1 MKKFFNSQ
9 FWLVIVSIMLSILLF
24 LTATS
29 NNYTK
34 VGSQVSG
41 ATETYTHTLKNVPID
56 IKYDSDD
63 YFISGYSYEVEVYLT
78 SINRVK
84 LDSEISSDTRSFKVV
99 ADLTNL
105 GEGTQT
111 VPLQVRN
118 LPSGVTATASPS
130 NISVTIGKKK
140 TKTFEVRGEVDSS
153 QLAPGYE
160 LKKVLTNVSEVEVTS
175 SDSIIDQIDHV
186 VAKLPETEVL
196 DGNYSGRVALQAVAA
211 DGTILAS
218 VINPSKA
225 KLEVVVKKLTKTVP
239 VTIKTVGNMADNISD
254 ISYKLSQNQVTI
266 SGSQD
271 DLDAVDEVV
280 ANVDISNITKDT
292 SVSVNL
298 SANHVTVAP
307 SVVTAQ
313 LTVTKK

>member
-9 FWLVIVSIMLSILLF
+9 FWLVIVSIVFSILLF

-29 NNYTK
+29 SNYTRT
-34 VGSQVSG
+34 GSQVSG
-41 ATETYTHTLKNVPID
+41 ATETYTHTLENVPID
-56 IKYDSDD
+56 IKYDTDK
-63 YFISGYSYEVEVYLT
+63 YFISGYSYETEVYLT

-84 LDSEISSDTRSFKVV
+84 LDSEINNDTRSFKVV

-111 VPLQVRN
+111 VPLQA
-118 LPSGVTATASPS
+118 GVTATTSPS
-130 NISVTIGKKK
+130 SISVTIGKKK
-140 TKTFEVRGEVDSS
+140 TKTFEVQGEVDSS
-153 QLAPGYE
+153 QLATGYE
-160 LKKVLTNVSEVEVTS
+160 LKKVSTNISEVEVTS
-175 SDSIIDQIDHV
+175 SESIIDQIDHV

-196 DGNYSGRVALQAVAA
+196 DSNYSGRVALQAVAA

-218 VINPSKA
+218 AINPSKA
-225 KLEVVVKKLTKTVP
+225 KLEVTVKKLTKTVP
-239 VTIKTVGNMADNISD
+239 VTVKTTGEMSDKISD
-254 ISYKLSQNQVTI
+254 ISYKLSQSQVTI

-271 DLDAVDEVV
+271 ALDAVDEVV
-280 ANVDISNITKDT
+280 ANVDIANVTKDT

-298 SANHVTVAP
+298 SANNVTVDP
-307 SVVTAQ
+307 SVVTVQ